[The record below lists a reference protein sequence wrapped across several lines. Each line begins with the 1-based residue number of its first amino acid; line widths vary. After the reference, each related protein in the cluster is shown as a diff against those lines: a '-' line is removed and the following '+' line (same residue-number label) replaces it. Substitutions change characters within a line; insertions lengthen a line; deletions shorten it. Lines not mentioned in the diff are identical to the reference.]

1 MTTICYAYNDYAEN
15 TARYE
20 LSGEARRYGVPWR
33 EDRGPAVSAV
43 SAVSDASDVGSA
55 ARGRARG

>member
-43 SAVSDASDVGSA
+43 SAASDVGSA
-55 ARGRARG
+55 ARGRARGW